1 HPLPRREAADSPGV
15 RDAPLARAARG
26 GRDGPARAGP
36 LHRRQRRR
44 PPDAGALPEGHRR
57 QEVRGGRRRDERP
70 DPAVAL
76 RLLSRDRA
84 GRRDALRAGPRDR
97 RRRGPDLRVGRF
109 PGEGPRA
116 GPGRAGRPARR
127 DERRR
132 VWLRD
137 GLQLQHATAGRRS
150 ARGRQPVHDRAPPG
164 DVRGPGGGGDTPMSQ
179 TFQGSFVAMVTPFR
193 NGQVDEAKLREL
205 VELHVANGTD
215 GLIPCGTNGESPSL
229 NHDEHRRVVEIV
241 IEAAHGR
248 IRVVAGTGSNSTTE
262 AIDLTKHA
270 ERAGAAGALVVNP
283 YYNKPTQE
291 GLYRHFRAVAES
303 VAIPI
308 LVYNIQSRTAVN
320 VETDTLARLVR
331 DVRNIVGVKEAS
343 GSLDQMSQ
351 VIAACGPDFSV
362 LSGDDNVTLPLLAIG
377 GSGVVSVIANIVPR
391 ETADLVHAALD
402 GDWKRARDL
411 HYRLFPLARA
421 AFLETNPIPIKE
433 AMAMAG
439 MLEPEF
445 RLPMCRMSDA
455 NREKLRAILK
465 SYALVK

>member
-1 HPLPRREAADSPGV
+1 
-15 RDAPLARAARG
+15 
-26 GRDGPARAGP
+26 
-36 LHRRQRRR
+36 
-44 PPDAGALPEGHRR
+44 
-57 QEVRGGRRRDERP
+57 
-70 DPAVAL
+70 
-76 RLLSRDRA
+76 
-84 GRRDALRAGPRDR
+84 
-97 RRRGPDLRVGRF
+97 
-109 PGEGPRA
+109 
-116 GPGRAGRPARR
+116 
-127 DERRR
+127 
-132 VWLRD
+132 
-137 GLQLQHATAGRRS
+137 
-150 ARGRQPVHDRAPPG
+150 
-164 DVRGPGGGGDTPMSQ
+164 MSQ

-193 NGQVDEAKLREL
+193 NGKVDEAKLREL
-205 VELHVANGTD
+205 VEFHITHGTD
-215 GLIPCGTNGESPSL
+215 GLIPCGTTGESPTLS
-229 NHDEHRRVVEIV
+229 HDEHHRVVELV
-241 IEAAHGR
+241 IEAARGR
-248 IRVVAGTGSNSTTE
+248 IRVVAGTGSYSTSD
-262 AIDLTKHA
+262 AIEMTKHA
-270 ERAGAAGALVVNP
+270 ERVGAAGALVVNP

-308 LVYNIQSRTAVN
+308 LVYNIQGRTAIN
-320 VETDTLARLVR
+320 VETDTMARLAR
-331 DVRNIVGVKEAS
+331 DVKNIVGVKEAS

-362 LSGDDNVTLPLLAIG
+362 LSGDDNITLPLLAIG

-411 HYRLFPLARA
+411 HFRLFALARA

-465 SYALVK
+465 PYGLIK

>member
-1 HPLPRREAADSPGV
+1 
-15 RDAPLARAARG
+15 
-26 GRDGPARAGP
+26 
-36 LHRRQRRR
+36 
-44 PPDAGALPEGHRR
+44 
-57 QEVRGGRRRDERP
+57 
-70 DPAVAL
+70 
-76 RLLSRDRA
+76 
-84 GRRDALRAGPRDR
+84 
-97 RRRGPDLRVGRF
+97 
-109 PGEGPRA
+109 
-116 GPGRAGRPARR
+116 
-127 DERRR
+127 
-132 VWLRD
+132 
-137 GLQLQHATAGRRS
+137 
-150 ARGRQPVHDRAPPG
+150 
-164 DVRGPGGGGDTPMSQ
+164 MSQ

-193 NGQVDEAKLREL
+193 NGKVDEAKLREL
-205 VELHVANGTD
+205 VEFHIAHGTD
-215 GLIPCGTNGESPSL
+215 GLIPCGTTGESPGL
-229 NHDEHRRVVEIV
+229 THDEHRRIVEVV
-241 IEAAHGR
+241 IEAARGR
-248 IRVVAGTGSNSTTE
+248 IRVVAGTGSNSTAE
-262 AIDLTKHA
+262 AIELTKHA
-270 ERAGAAGALVVNP
+270 EQAGAAGALVVNP
-283 YYNKPTQE
+283 YYNRPTQE

-331 DVRNIVGVKEAS
+331 DVASVAGVKEAS

-362 LSGDDNVTLPLLAIG
+362 LSGDDNITLPLLAIG

-465 SYALVK
+465 PYALVK

>member
-1 HPLPRREAADSPGV
+1 
-15 RDAPLARAARG
+15 
-26 GRDGPARAGP
+26 
-36 LHRRQRRR
+36 
-44 PPDAGALPEGHRR
+44 
-57 QEVRGGRRRDERP
+57 
-70 DPAVAL
+70 
-76 RLLSRDRA
+76 
-84 GRRDALRAGPRDR
+84 
-97 RRRGPDLRVGRF
+97 
-109 PGEGPRA
+109 
-116 GPGRAGRPARR
+116 
-127 DERRR
+127 
-132 VWLRD
+132 
-137 GLQLQHATAGRRS
+137 
-150 ARGRQPVHDRAPPG
+150 
-164 DVRGPGGGGDTPMSQ
+164 MSQ

-215 GLIPCGTNGESPSL
+215 GLIPCGTTGESPSL